1 MQELTIPK
9 SMNAWKQD
17 KCSYSEAVAVIPAA
31 GMAARLAPLPCSKE
45 LIPIG
50 FGNIGQEDKL
60 RPKVVSHYLLDM
72 FKLARIKKAYIVLH
86 SGKMDIPA
94 YFGSGQM
101 VDMELAYL
109 LVDLPIA
116 VPYTLDQ
123 AYPFVQNKLV
133 ALGFPDIVLHPE
145 DSFVRLLYRQAQNN
159 SDIVLG
165 LYPTDQP
172 QKMDVVDLD
181 ENGCVRKILPKPSQ
195 LKDGKVNYT
204 WLTAVWTPVFTQY
217 LHEFV
222 SEHKKRY
229 LRDCSEAAVK
239 NKRELFVGDV
249 FQAAIADKLNI
260 DTVKFSDGNC
270 LDIGT
275 PDDLA
280 RAFRTGFC
288 KSRIQEKNNSLI

>member
-1 MQELTIPK
+1 LL
-9 SMNAWKQD
+9 
-17 KCSYSEAVAVIPAA
+17 KCKNYRFFKNKTALNQNNISSSEVIAVIPAA
-31 GMAARLAPLPCSKE
+31 GKATRLSPLPCSKE

-50 FGNIGQEDKL
+50 FGAIGQENQL
-60 RPKVVSHYLLDM
+60 RPKVVSHYLLEM
-72 FKLARIKKAYIVLH
+72 FKLAGIKKAYIVLN
-86 SGKMDIPA
+86 SGKLDIPA

-101 VDMELAYL
+101 VDMKLAYL

-145 DSFVRLLYRQAQNN
+145 NSFVQLLAREMKTKA
-159 SDIVLG
+159 DIVLG

-172 QKMDVVDLD
+172 HKMDVVDLD
-181 ENGCVRKILPKPSQ
+181 ENGCIRQIRPKP
-195 LKDGKVNYT
+195 LKLKGANVNYA

-222 SEHKKRY
+222 SEHKKKY
-229 LRDCSEAAVK
+229 FDDYFETAVK
-239 NKRELFVGDV
+239 NKRELFVGDI
-249 FQAAIADKLNI
+249 FQAALADRLTI
-260 DTVKFSDGNC
+260 ETVLFSDGNC

-280 RAFRTGFC
+280 KAVG
-288 KSRIQEKNNSLI
+288 KSALG